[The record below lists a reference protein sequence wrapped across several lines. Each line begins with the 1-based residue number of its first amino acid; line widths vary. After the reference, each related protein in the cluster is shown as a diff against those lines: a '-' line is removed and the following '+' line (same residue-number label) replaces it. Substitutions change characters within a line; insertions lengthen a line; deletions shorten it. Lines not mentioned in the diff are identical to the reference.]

1 MAGWKQWPAHS
12 QQHTVHMIRAMNTIK
27 ANPSLPPFLPSP
39 HFQASIQKYQIP
51 TVFNTH
57 MSAVTTVQVPA
68 KMSPT
73 LAQDW
78 RYTASQGAEGG
89 GGARLALHS
98 FTGSRGGGGQDW
110 RYTAS
115 QGAQGGG
122 GARLALHSFTGSR
135 GGGGARLALHSF
147 TGSRGGGGGG
157 KIGTTQLHREHRGG
171 VGRESRVCLIAHTL
185 PTADSNV
192 GYELCTQW
200 HWLGQCVPVQRGS

>member
-98 FTGSRGGGGQDW
+98 FTGSRGGGGKIGATQLHREHRGGGGQDW

-115 QGAQGGG
+115 QGAEGGG
-122 GARLALHSFTGSR
+122 GQDWHYTASQ
-135 GGGGARLALHSF
+135 GAE
-147 TGSRGGGGGG
+147 GGGGG

-171 VGRESRVCLIAHTL
+171 
-185 PTADSNV
+185 
-192 GYELCTQW
+192 
-200 HWLGQCVPVQRGS
+200 